1 MEKKN
6 NKKKREKK
14 EKKTKNNSVLK
25 GFTFQGGKKKRAG
38 TSGDLSRR
46 RVLGTEEKQNLPE

>member
-25 GFTFQGGKKKRAG
+25 GFTFQGGEKKEQERA
-38 TSGDLSRR
+38 
-46 RVLGTEEKQNLPE
+46 VIYLGEGF

>member
-6 NKKKREKK
+6 NKKKEKKK

-25 GFTFQGGKKKRAG
+25 GFTFQGGEKKEQERA
-38 TSGDLSRR
+38 
-46 RVLGTEEKQNLPE
+46 VIYLGEGF